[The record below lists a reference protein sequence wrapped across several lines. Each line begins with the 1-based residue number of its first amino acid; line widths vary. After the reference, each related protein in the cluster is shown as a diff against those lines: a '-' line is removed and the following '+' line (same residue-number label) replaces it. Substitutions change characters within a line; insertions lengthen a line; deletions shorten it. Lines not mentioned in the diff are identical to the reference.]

1 VYRSKRGPRSRDR
14 SRHTTRAAHTNAHRI
29 PVRARAR
36 IVASHLDVCSPL
48 AAPSVRARRG
58 RVAERARVS
67 RSASLSTSL
76 SIDRSEWRRRWAR
89 RRIKSRPGSR
99 HVPRS
104 ARTTR
109 TSRRPSRSR
118 RSRSRRRDGALR
130 RDVVPSR
137 DNRVRRFFVASSRL
151 RLPFATP
158 VALAASAARRT
169 ASCPRRRSSSARSR
183 RRGRRSAPGAN
194 NRTEIRQL
202 SDAAQL
208 FVSDTRD
215 EPFRQTPGSAR
226 SLANRV
232 LPLRHHTNRA
242 VRLKPRQRV
251 HRFNPSQLEGNFRA
265 LALGKKDRGAN
276 ATGLGA
282 APPAAAKSRFA
293 APREGGK
300 SPASS
305 PAWR

>member
-1 VYRSKRGPRSRDR
+1 MTDRGIPRA
-14 SRHTTRAAHTNAHRI
+14 RHTRTRI
-29 PVRARAR
+29 
-36 IVASHLDVCSPL
+36 ASPCALELESSRVTST
-48 AAPSVRARRG
+48 SVRRSPRQAFA
-58 RVAERARVS
+58 RVAGAS
-67 RSASLSTSL
+67 RSARAFRDPRRETSL

-242 VRLKPRQRV
+242 VCLKPRQRV